1 MKINKTKEEIVQL
14 LLGVVKETNL
24 LRGKKDQL
32 PLTPDLQLVGAES
45 SLDSLGLLNLIV
57 AIENAL
63 QKEISQ
69 SISLSDLSDLED
81 PNGSFRSLQS
91 LADYV
96 LQLMQKDVT
105 GL

>member
-32 PLTPDLQLVGAES
+32 PLTPDLQLVGVES

-63 QKEISQ
+63 QQEFSQ
-69 SISLSDLSDLED
+69 SISLSDLSDLGD
-81 PNGSFRSLQS
+81 TNGPFRSLQS
-91 LADYV
+91 LAEHV
-96 LQLMQKDVT
+96 LHLT
-105 GL
+105 GSGV